1 MQIKNVLSENNN
13 GDQAFILTPSKI
25 IANDDQYANQKTI
38 LYKYNNDWSS
48 IWFYWFLELESIK

>member
-1 MQIKNVLSENNN
+1 MKSRKYRVKNDN

-38 LYKYNNDWSS
+38 LYKYNNDRSS
-48 IWFYWFLELESIK
+48 I